1 MSGIHRSDLRQNIPL
16 TLTPNDHLFKNG
28 DLCGIWGNSMEINAD
43 QRGIHGAY
51 WKGMRHFST
60 YFLEVAGKPV
70 LPITPLS
77 DGGNGPS
84 PFLFSL
90 ILLGPSITSDF
101 ASSKGKNLFVDGP
114 LLVRHKR
121 FCLSNGFEDE
131 VKIKNHA
138 PFDIQIPVAIKA
150 DADFRDIMDIRGIR
164 SRWPEHKIER
174 FQEEATSELLLTC
187 LGEDGVRRSSIIR
200 LWGSGFKTS
209 PQGFEGNLPIPA
221 KGAATFQISS
231 LFVEGNNTDRPALK
245 RNTPEKLSH
254 LERLDQKEDRVF
266 RSKWPKIASDQL
278 PLGRWCNNALQ
289 DLRILLTPQATGPY
303 PYAGVPWFSTPF
315 GRDALITGF
324 FTLWAYPEL
333 SRSILAFLAKN
344 QATRHDSLRDAQPGK
359 ILHEYRYGEVA
370 NDPSIPFSCY
380 YGSVDST
387 PLFIA
392 LAAEYLQKT
401 GNRSFLLKIRPALH
415 HAMEWIENFGINP
428 DSGFLVYS
436 GDQEGGLIQKGWKDS
451 GDSIFHADGRIAP
464 HPIAL
469 SEVQGYLYMSYI
481 GYAAL
486 LSDWGDT
493 KKAKSYLRKATTL
506 KNNFN
511 DLFWSPSIR
520 MFALA
525 IDGKGFPCEVRSSN
539 AGHLLFTGIAK
550 NSLARKTG
558 KELLQPDMFS
568 GYGIRT
574 IGSNE
579 VRYNPVSYHN
589 GSVWPHDNALIID
602 GLKRYRLM
610 AEAKRLTD
618 AYLSALA
625 LFPGERPPELY
636 CGFSKDNTTS
646 GPLPYPTSCRI
657 QAWSVTSFLKVLEVL
672 RSMTL
677 KP

>member
-1 MSGIHRSDLRQNIPL
+1 MNGVQRSDLQQKIPL

-28 DLCGIWGNSMEINAD
+28 DLCGIWGNSMEINSD

-51 WKGMRHFST
+51 WKGMRHFSIYT
-60 YFLEVAGKPV
+60 LDVAGKPL

-101 ASSKGKNLFVDGP
+101 ASTKGESFFVDGP
-114 LLVRHKR
+114 LLVRYKR
-121 FCLSNGFEDE
+121 FCLSNGFEDNVE
-131 VKIKNHA
+131 IENHA
-138 PFDIQIPVAIKA
+138 PFDIQIPIAIKA

-164 SRWPEHKIER
+164 SRWPRHTIER
-174 FQEEATSELLLTC
+174 FQEDTTNELLLTC
-187 LGEDGVRRSSIIR
+187 LGEDGVRRSSLIR
-200 LWGSGFKTS
+200 LWGSNFITS
-209 PQGFEGNLPIPA
+209 AQGFEGKISIVA
-221 KGAATFQISS
+221 KGTTSFQISS
-231 LFVEGNNTDRPALK
+231 LFDEGKKNDRLVLK
-245 RNTPEKLSH
+245 RNTPEKITQ
-254 LERLDQKEDRVF
+254 LERLDKKKERIF
-266 RSKWPKIASDQL
+266 RSKWPKISSDQA
-278 PLGRWCNNALQ
+278 PLDRWCNNALR
-289 DLRILLTPQATGPY
+289 DLRILLTPQTTGSY
-303 PYAGVPWFSTPF
+303 PYAGIPWFSTPF

-324 FTLWAYPEL
+324 FTLWTYPEL

-344 QATRHDSLRDAQPGK
+344 QAKRHDDLRDAQPGK

-392 LAAEYLQKT
+392 LAAEYLKKT
-401 GNRSFLLKIRPALH
+401 GNRSFLLTIRPALH
-415 HAMEWIENFGINP
+415 RAMGWIENFGINP

-469 SEVQGYLYMSYI
+469 SEVQGYLYMAYN

-486 LSDWGDT
+486 LAEWGDN
-493 KKAKSYLRKATTL
+493 KKAQIYIRKATNL
-506 KNNFN
+506 KKRFN
-511 DLFWSPSIR
+511 DLFWSPTIR

-525 IDGKGFPCEVRSSN
+525 IDGERQPCEVRSSN

-550 NSLARKTG
+550 TRLARKTG
-558 KELLQPDMFS
+558 RELLQPDMFS

-579 VRYNPVSYHN
+579 IRYNPVSYHN
-589 GSVWPHDNALIID
+589 GSIWPHDNALIIQ
-602 GLKRYRLM
+602 GLKRYGLI
-610 AEAKRLTD
+610 AEAKQLAD
-618 AYLSALA
+618 AYLSALS

-657 QAWSVTSFLKVLEVL
+657 QAWSVTSFFMVLQVL
-672 RSMTL
+672 QSMRVKT
-677 KP
+677 